1 MRIFI
6 LGTGA
11 TGSLI
16 ARLLVRQGHQVT
28 CGDRNP
34 DRARRFLG
42 KNSRIPIREVNA
54 RNLWSIVVA
63 ARVDP
68 VISRHS

>member
-42 KNSRIPIREVNA
+42 KNSRIGAFHSRF
-54 RNLWSIVVA
+54 RN
-63 ARVDP
+63 DGK
-68 VISRHS
+68 